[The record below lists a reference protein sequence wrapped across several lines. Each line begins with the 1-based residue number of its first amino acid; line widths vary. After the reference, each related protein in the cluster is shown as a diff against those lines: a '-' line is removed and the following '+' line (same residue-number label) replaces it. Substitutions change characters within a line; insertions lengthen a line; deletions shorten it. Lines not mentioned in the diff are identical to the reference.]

1 MNKIL
6 IIGNSGSGKS
16 WLSVR
21 LSNQLQYP
29 EVNLDAVVWEP
40 GGFHQK
46 RPQEV
51 IDGELTRL
59 SQETH
64 WVVEGVFGALA
75 EQLIDSADTLLFLD
89 MDWELCEQSL
99 LSRGSE
105 SSKQLDQG
113 LAEKNFQD
121 LLVWASAY
129 YHRQSKNSRTFHH
142 RLYAEF
148 GGRKRHFTRR
158 EDVVVFLNTDV
169 AALAE

>member
-1 MNKIL
+1 M
-6 IIGNSGSGKS
+6 
-16 WLSVR
+16 
-21 LSNQLQYP
+21 
-29 EVNLDAVVWEP
+29 
-40 GGFHQK
+40 
-46 RPQEV
+46 
-51 IDGELTRL
+51 
-59 SQETH
+59 
-64 WVVEGVFGALA
+64 VEGVFGALA

-129 YHRQSKNSRTFHH
+129 YHRQSKSSRAFHR
-142 RLYAEF
+142 RLYIDF
-148 GGRKRHFTRR
+148 SGRKRHFTRR

-169 AALAE
+169 AAPTE